1 MFPIDSSA
9 LSDSFK
15 LIIQPHN
22 PEVKQ
27 CLHDLGFQKL
37 PNIPQLLYLAV
48 TDQQLIEV
56 CLQIGQTVSEESQLL
71 SRCFFTRSPLNSEG
85 LLVEFLHAQ
94 PLSALT
100 ASIKYSWF
108 FEVLINQTLFFK
120 YQPVFNLASGQ
131 VIAHECLA
139 RATGKNGDA
148 FSGKQLVDAALSSRC
163 IHEFDELARKTCL
176 EAIANLGT
184 EQVFF
189 INVLPNAIMQN
200 PQALAQNFQQ
210 VFDLGLRPQQ
220 IVFELTEVEA
230 LLNCPELSELIPWIR
245 EQGFGIAVDDLC
257 GNVAFDHYF
266 TGFYPD
272 LIKLDRQ
279 LVHGC
284 SRQPLQQVLI
294 KSLLHSA
301 HELGI
306 SVLAEGLED
315 TADIEFCRG
324 LGVDFGQGYGLGM
337 PELTLQQ
344 QPLNWS
350 ALDLAETLPSDRSV
364 SQVADSSSWFNLVGA
379 ASWEP
384 KLIAPWER
392 PEK

>member
-27 CLHDLGFQKL
+27 CLHDLGFRKL

-120 YQPVFNLASGQ
+120 YQPVFNLATGQ

-176 EAIANLGT
+176 EAIANLET

-337 PELTLQQ
+337 PELTLHQ

-379 ASWEP
+379 TSWEP

>member
-1 MFPIDSSA
+1 MSPIDTSV
-9 LSDSFK
+9 LSNSFK

-27 CLHDLGFQKL
+27 CLHGLGFQNL

-56 CLQIGQTVSEESQLL
+56 CLQIGQTVSDESQLL

-85 LLVEFLHAQ
+85 LLIEFLHAQ

-120 YQPVFNLASGQ
+120 YQPVFNLSSGN

-139 RATGKNGDA
+139 RATGKNGAA

-163 IHEFDELARKTCL
+163 VHEFDELARKTCL
-176 EAIANLGT
+176 EAIANFNT
-184 EQVFF
+184 EQTFF
-189 INVLPNAIMQN
+189 INVLPNAIIQN

-230 LLNCPELSELIPWIR
+230 LLDCPELSELVPWIR

-257 GNVAFDHYF
+257 GNVSFDHYF

-284 SRQPLQQVLI
+284 SQHALQQVLI
-294 KSLLHSA
+294 KSFLHSA

-306 SVLAEGLED
+306 LVLAEGLED
-315 TADIEFCRG
+315 IADIEFCRE

-337 PELTLQQ
+337 PELTLQE

-350 ALDLAETLPSDRSV
+350 ALDLPELLSGDRLAAQTTESR
-364 SQVADSSSWFNLVGA
+364 SWFNLSEAG
-379 ASWEP
+379 SWEP

-392 PEK
+392 LEK

>member
-1 MFPIDSSA
+1 M
-9 LSDSFK
+9 
-15 LIIQPHN
+15 
-22 PEVKQ
+22 
-27 CLHDLGFQKL
+27 
-37 PNIPQLLYLAV
+37 
-48 TDQQLIEV
+48 
-56 CLQIGQTVSEESQLL
+56 
-71 SRCFFTRSPLNSEG
+71 
-85 LLVEFLHAQ
+85 
-94 PLSALT
+94 T

-120 YQPVFNLASGQ
+120 YQPVFNLSSGN

-139 RATGKNGDA
+139 RATGKNGAA

-163 IHEFDELARKTCL
+163 VHEFDELARKTCL
-176 EAIANLGT
+176 EAIANFNT
-184 EQVFF
+184 EQTFF
-189 INVLPNAIMQN
+189 INVLPNAIIQN

-230 LLNCPELSELIPWIR
+230 LLDCPELSELVPWIR

-257 GNVAFDHYF
+257 GNVSFDHYF

-284 SRQPLQQVLI
+284 SQHALQQVLI
-294 KSLLHSA
+294 KSFLHSA

-306 SVLAEGLED
+306 LVLAEGLED
-315 TADIEFCRG
+315 IADIEFCRE

-337 PELTLQQ
+337 PELTLQE

-350 ALDLAETLPSDRSV
+350 ALDLPELLSGDPPAAQTTESR
-364 SQVADSSSWFNLVGA
+364 SWFNLSESG
-379 ASWEP
+379 SWEP

-392 PEK
+392 LEK

>member
-1 MFPIDSSA
+1 MYPVDNLAS
-9 LSDSFK
+9 SDSFK

-27 CLHDLGFQKL
+27 CLHNLGFEAVL
-37 PNIPQLLYLAV
+37 GVAPLLYLAV

-56 CLQIGQTVSEESQLL
+56 CLKISQTLPENSQLL
-71 SRCFFTRSPLNSEG
+71 SRCFFTRSPLNSES

-120 YQPVFNLASGQ
+120 YQPVFNLTSGE

-139 RATGKNGDA
+139 RATGKDGAA
-148 FSGKQLVDAALSSRC
+148 FSGKQLVDAALSSQC
-163 IHEFDELARKTCL
+163 VHEFDELARRTCL
-176 EAIANLGT
+176 EAIADLKT
-184 EQVFF
+184 DQTFF
-189 INVLPNAIMQN
+189 INVLPNAIIQN

-210 VFDLGLRPQQ
+210 VFDLGLQPQQ

-230 LLNCPELSELIPWIR
+230 LSNCPEINEIIPWIR

-284 SRQPLQQVLI
+284 SRHPLQQVLM

-306 SVLAEGLED
+306 FVLAEGLED
-315 TADIEFCRG
+315 AADIEFCRE

-337 PELTLQQ
+337 PELTLHQH
-344 QPLNWS
+344 PLKWS
-350 ALDLAETLPSDRSV
+350 DLDLPDQIPSDRPL
-364 SQVADSSSWFNLVGA
+364 SQVATSRSWFTLAGSEA
-379 ASWEP
+379 WEP
-384 KLIAPWER
+384 KLTAPWEQ